1 MCINIL
7 EEVNTLHLTDCFL
20 GKKLFVFLVDFES
33 IINEHLLN
41 LFGFHIFKILKTEIV
56 LRIISDKP
64 ACIVILK
71 TLEVP
76 MLCRTFGEILL
87 D

>member
-33 IINEHLLN
+33 IVNEHLLN

-64 ACIVILK
+64 TCIVILK
-71 TLEVP
+71 ALEVP
-76 MLCRTFGEILL
+76 MFCRTFGEILL